1 MLRKFRNRKNFKMAP
16 HSQKSI
22 VKVFFGR
29 KMPPPLVNGSLY
41 LSTPRNSGKSGTD
54 FNRTRII
61 LALN

>member
-1 MLRKFRNRKNFKMAP
+1 MLRKFRNRKKFKMAP

-29 KMPPPLVNGSLY
+29 KIGPLANGFLC
-41 LSTPRNSGKSGTD
+41 LRTPRYSGKSGTD
-54 FNRTRII
+54 FDRTRII